1 MHNRVIEDA
10 VHAARNTQVGFLHG
24 ADGNPWVWVMGDHS
38 SDLSYEEL
46 VKKREQ
52 EELRKEKLNDMQD
65 RKEAEEI
72 AKLDVLDL
80 SASFSALGE

>member
-1 MHNRVIEDA
+1 
-10 VHAARNTQVGFLHG
+10 
-24 ADGNPWVWVMGDHS
+24 MGDHS